1 MGKTMEEMEYE
12 KEELEQKEGSA
23 LSTILRGA
31 ELAASAYAA
40 MRYFDRFIDARSI
53 LRWMGLSRRRSFWGS
68 AALFGAGA
76 LAGAGIAMFV
86 SPMSGKQTRQG
97 VMRGVR
103 RIGEKGRHLV
113 QSAGSQVAQL
123 TESIGIGHGEQ
134 GAQQGQQ
141 GAQQGQQAAQQG
153 QQGSREQGGREQGGR
168 EQGGREQGGM
178 RAGGQQGGEMGGGRN
193 LGGPSGEAH
202 RPG

>member
-134 GAQQGQQ
+134 GGQQQ
-141 GAQQGQQAAQQG
+141 GAQQVGQQQGGQQAGQQHG
-153 QQGSREQGGREQGGR
+153 GREQGSREQGA
-168 EQGGREQGGM
+168 M
-178 RAGGQQGGEMGGGRN
+178 RAGGQQGGEMAGGRN
-193 LGGPSGEAH
+193 IGGPSGEAH